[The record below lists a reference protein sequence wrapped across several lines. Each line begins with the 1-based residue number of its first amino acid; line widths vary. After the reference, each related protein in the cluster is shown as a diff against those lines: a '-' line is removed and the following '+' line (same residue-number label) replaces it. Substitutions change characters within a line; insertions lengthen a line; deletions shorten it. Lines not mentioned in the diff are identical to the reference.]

1 MKVSDE
7 YKIDSVDEYYEEVAK
22 EEIEEN
28 GYVSADTAEAMADTQ
43 EATSSLPAA
52 VDNSTS
58 KYFPA
63 IGNQGSI
70 GSCTTFAQVYYQM
83 SYEVNKNLDRAATA
97 ENTLAPLFVYS
108 LINGGVDEGSY
119 TTDCY
124 SVLQYIGA
132 VEYGDYNNDSCYT
145 NWNASEKLWSKTSNY
160 RISSYKYFSHNI
172 GTTGYEV
179 SSNDDSDLDLMKTAL
194 SNGEILTLST
204 TSRGWRYTSILKN
217 SKAPEN
223 NKYLDECAIYRVDQA
238 SGGHR
243 VAIVGYDD
251 DIWIDINDNSQVD
264 DGEMGAFKMV
274 NSWGE
279 SYKNDGFCW
288 VAYDAFNEVSEVEG
302 VNPNYETSRIRYAT
316 MIARI
321 TVEDCNSDSNIKL
334 VYTLNTEDRKDI
346 MVSLC
351 AQNNVTGEMN
361 GASVYPDFV
370 SLKGNRYLGF
380 KGEAQENDGTF
391 AFDLDRVAPEINS
404 DNISDYTFSVTFW
417 DEYAGYSTTIKD
429 VHIIDENNGKI
440 YSVKNA
446 STAFPK
452 TFNNTGSSYTFE
464 TTEDTNYME
473 VYYDGYTASYMH
485 FINSSGTWTTA
496 PGVEMAESDMQ
507 DGYSYRTFIYM
518 DENKGSTSAC
528 FNDGY
533 GNWDNNGGSNYSI
546 PTGTCGVKNG
556 SVTKIGGG
564 NSQHNYTTI
573 YYKGYNNPYIHYSV
587 GGTWTA
593 VPGVAMTAS
602 TAVSGYPF
610 EYTINL
616 NDATYANVCFN
627 NGNGTWDSK
636 NGENYHFEAG
646 KYTYSNGTIT
656 KIS

>member
-1 MKVSDE
+1 
-7 YKIDSVDEYYEEVAK
+7 
-22 EEIEEN
+22 
-28 GYVSADTAEAMADTQ
+28 
-43 EATSSLPAA
+43 
-52 VDNSTS
+52 
-58 KYFPA
+58 
-63 IGNQGSI
+63 
-70 GSCTTFAQVYYQM
+70 
-83 SYEVNKNLDRAATA
+83 
-97 ENTLAPLFVYS
+97 
-108 LINGGVDEGSY
+108 
-119 TTDCY
+119 
-124 SVLQYIGA
+124 
-132 VEYGDYNNDSCYT
+132 
-145 NWNASEKLWSKTSNY
+145 
-160 RISSYKYFSHNI
+160 
-172 GTTGYEV
+172 
-179 SSNDDSDLDLMKTAL
+179 
-194 SNGEILTLST
+194 
-204 TSRGWRYTSILKN
+204 
-217 SKAPEN
+217 
-223 NKYLDECAIYRVDQA
+223 
-238 SGGHR
+238 
-243 VAIVGYDD
+243 
-251 DIWIDINDNSQVD
+251 
-264 DGEMGAFKMV
+264 
-274 NSWGE
+274 
-279 SYKNDGFCW
+279 
-288 VAYDAFNEVSEVEG
+288 
-302 VNPNYETSRIRYAT
+302 
-316 MIARI
+316 
-321 TVEDCNSDSNIKL
+321 
-334 VYTLNTEDRKDI
+334 

-361 GASVYPDFV
+361 GAPVYPDFV

-473 VYYDGYTASYMH
+473 VYYDGYTAPYMH
-485 FINSSGTWTTA
+485 FINSSGTWTIA

-533 GNWDNNGGSNYSI
+533 GNWDSNGGSNYSI

-573 YYKGYNNPYIHYSV
+573 YYKGYNNPNIHYSV

-627 NGNGTWDSK
+627 NGNGTWNSK